1 MPSTWVVVAD
11 SSAARIFVAGSPT
24 GALQEI
30 ESYAHT
36 EGRAHE
42 RDFRTDEPGT
52 TKDSAGYAKH
62 GMEPKVRPKEQE
74 TIAFARFLAQRIEL
88 ARAKGK
94 IERVILVA
102 PPEFL
107 GHLRSTLDDDAK
119 KIVGG
124 EYGLNVVRMRPE
136 EIRGRLPERLYSA
149 LAAR

>member
-11 SSAARIFVAGSPT
+11 SSAARVFVAGSPT

-30 ESYAHT
+30 ASYAHA

-74 TIAFARFLAQRIEL
+74 QIAFARFLAQRVEE
-88 ARAKGK
+88 ARVRGE

-107 GHLRSTLDDDAK
+107 GHLRGALDGDAK
-119 KIVGG
+119 KIVASTF
-124 EYGLNVVRMRPE
+124 GLNVVRMRPE
-136 EIRGRLPERLYSA
+136 EIRGHLPDKLYSA
-149 LAAR
+149 LATR